1 MSNFQKSLIAQYANV
16 YFIQVPWQWSRNQDN
31 GNGNIGCL
39 RWCRIWRSPW
49 WLNWNFLEFFWNV
62 LEQILSLTSPLQLRR
77 KLLTYLYS
85 LEFDIQKQCIL
96 YLSSH
101 QLINRPNLRWP
112 YLYFWID
119 FFVCRGHTLLW
130 NSFLEYFP
138 VQNWTCITWMPC
150 SWHQKSNSPI
160 LQFSN
165 LKSCKMPLK

>member
-1 MSNFQKSLIAQYANV
+1 M
-16 YFIQVPWQWSRNQDN
+16 FILSRSH
-31 GNGNIGCL
+31 GNGAETKITETETSAASGDAGFGGAHDD
-39 RWCRIWRSPW
+39 WTGI
-49 WLNWNFLEFFWNV
+49 FWNLLECSGISWNV
-62 LEQILSLTSPLQLRR
+62 PEQILSLTSPLQLRR

-130 NSFLEYFP
+130 NSFLEDFP